1 MPEPASR
8 PFTAA
13 AFNQYLNEGKLMAS
27 RCAACGALHL
37 PPRAIC
43 PRCYGEAMEW
53 VETSGRGR
61 LAAFTAIHLGL
72 SAMTAEGYSRDNP
85 YCSGIVELEEG
96 VRISARIVG
105 VDAKNPAS
113 IQIGAPLT
121 VEFVERGDTEARNS
135 VLAFR
140 AQTV

>member
-1 MPEPASR
+1 MPESELR

-13 AFNQYLNEGKLMAS
+13 SFDQFLNEKRLMAS

-43 PRCYGEAMEW
+43 PRCHGETLEW

-61 LAAFTAIHLGL
+61 LAAFTSIYLG
-72 SAMTAEGYSRDNP
+72 SRAMSAEGYGRDNP

-96 VRISARIVG
+96 VKISARILG

-121 VEFVERGDTEARNS
+121 AEFVERSGGEERKTL
-135 VLAFR
+135 LAFR
-140 AQTV
+140 A